1 MQNQQQKTD
10 GNSLFSESIKSAQAM
25 FSARFLQINLENMA
39 EFQNRWNQQLSTLQ
53 GEKNEACPSDK
64 KNHLDVM
71 LRWAHWFENEAR
83 QFLNIPQLGLTRQ
96 YQGNINLAMEKYN
109 NFQGR
114 WVEFLCRF
122 FEPVNKSLETL
133 QNEIVES
140 AEERKSTE
148 DTKQYYNKWIKNL
161 EAQYTA
167 LFNSSEYVQS
177 LGETVCALDD
187 FMKARSSVLE
197 DVLKTIPVPTMSEM
211 DALYED
217 IYYLK
222 KRIRD
227 LEKKQPIKKGSG
239 EKKHAKD

>member
-1 MQNQQQKTD
+1 MQKQQQKTD
-10 GNSLFSESIKSAQAM
+10 INSLFSESIKTAQAM
-25 FSARFLQINLENMA
+25 FSSRFLQINLENMA
-39 EFQNRWNQQLSTLQ
+39 EFQDRWTKQLSALQ

-64 KNHLDVM
+64 KNHLDVI
-71 LRWAHWFENEAR
+71 LRWAHWFENETR

-96 YQGNINLAMEKYN
+96 YQGNLNLAMEKYN

-140 AEERKSTE
+140 AEKRKSPE
-148 DTKQYYNKWIKNL
+148 GSKQYYDQWIKDL
-161 EAQYTA
+161 EEQYMT
-167 LFNSSEYVQS
+167 LFNSSEYVRS

-197 DVLKTIPVPTMSEM
+197 DVLKTIPVPTMREM

-227 LEKKQPIKKGSG
+227 LEKNQPIKKGFK
-239 EKKHAKD
+239 EKQHARD

>member
-1 MQNQQQKTD
+1 MQHQQQKTD
-10 GNSLFSESIKSAQAM
+10 LNSLFSESFKTAQAL
-25 FSARFLQINLENMA
+25 FSPRFLQINLENMA
-39 EFQNRWNQQLSTLQ
+39 EFQDRWNKQLSTLQ
-53 GEKNEACPSDK
+53 GGKNEAGPSDK
-64 KNHLDVM
+64 KNQLDVI
-71 LRWAHWFENEAR
+71 LHWVHWFENETR

-96 YQGNINLAMEKYN
+96 YQGNINTAMEKYN

-122 FEPVNKSLETL
+122 FEPVNKSLESL

-140 AEERKSTE
+140 AEERKSPE
-148 DTKQYYNKWIKNL
+148 DNKQYYHKWIKNL
-161 EAQYTA
+161 EEQYMA

-197 DVLKTIPVPTMSEM
+197 DILKTIPVPTTREM

-227 LEKKQPIKKGSG
+227 LEKNQSIKKDFR
-239 EKKHAKD
+239 EKQHAKD